1 MKFSPTILFLLILIS
16 CNDKKTNSV
25 EKTKSSV
32 EKKVSLETN
41 DVSDF
46 SIVELDSTKVT
57 DGQNEVMS
65 EDEVL
70 FNGKLKRYF
79 TIKEFEKVFGKSD
92 SLKQLAKEEPC
103 TFIFD
108 TELKDDGSNM
118 DDFLYYYKEGSRFEN
133 YKEKMAVDEFRFTKT
148 NFILF
153 KGVKLN
159 SSTTVND
166 LKNLFPNAMNEIG
179 TMDVYNEGKLQVIQL
194 REDENNVSDGHI
206 NIFIKNGKLY
216 YMHWWFPC

>member
-1 MKFSPTILFLLILIS
+1 MKFSPTILFFLILIS

-25 EKTKSSV
+25 EKIKPSV
-32 EKKVSLETN
+32 EKKVNLETN
-41 DVSDF
+41 DVSDP
-46 SIVELDSTKVT
+46 SKVELDSTKVT
-57 DGQNEVMS
+57 DGQSEVMS

-92 SLKQLAKEEPC
+92 SIKQLAKEEPC

-108 TELKDDGSNM
+108 TELKNDGSNM
-118 DDFLYYYKEGSRFEN
+118 DDFLYYYKGGSRFEN
-133 YKEKMAVDEFRFTKT
+133 YKEKMAVDEFRFTNT

-159 SSTTVND
+159 SSTTIND
-166 LKNLFPNAMNEIG
+166 LKNLFPNAMKEMG
-179 TMDVYNEGKLQVIQL
+179 TMDVYKEGKLQVIQL

-206 NIFIKNGKLY
+206 NIFIKKGKLFSLN
-216 YMHWWFPC
+216 WWFPC